1 MTNIHETAYP
11 ILPAEPSAAEL
22 KASFTP
28 TTAEMRFVR
37 RQSRQESTPEKR
49 ASKTG
54 VTESKSG
61 HFD

>member
-37 RQSRQESTPEKR
+37 KQGSE
-49 ASKTG
+49 
-54 VTESKSG
+54 
-61 HFD
+61 